1 MARMKYLVLLAFVAI
16 VGSLGS
22 ALFFMMRDGRDGR
35 PKTSNMARALA
46 FRVGFSVLLFLCI
59 LVDWKLGVLRPLAQL
74 GPRRWEAAAAV
85 PTARELGFDVVEGS
99 MRGVAAPA
107 GVPREVLDRLVA
119 AVRQAMENPEFRQL
133 AAQQALPLRF
143 LDPDAYRTELFGLR
157 TRLQQLWAAH
167 AWRERD

>member
-1 MARMKYLVLLAFVAI
+1 MGEGVAD
-16 VGSLGS
+16 VQSG
-22 ALFFMMRDGRDGR
+22 A
-35 PKTSNMARALA
+35 ARALGQMA
-46 FRVGFSVLLFLCI
+46 E
-59 LVDWKLGVLRPLAQL
+59 
-74 GPRRWEAAAAV
+74 RRWEVAPDT
-85 PTARELGFDVVEGS
+85 PTFREQGFDIVEGS
-99 MRGVAAPA
+99 MRGIAAPA

-119 AVRQAMENPEFRQL
+119 AVREAMENAEFRQL